1 MRIVVLGTIVEGE
14 SHLFM
19 VQGLGFCYQNTIYS
33 LIPLDNV
40 IGLVSEGIDFEKS
53 FYHLN

>member
-40 IGLVSEGIDFEKS
+40 IGLVSEGIDF
-53 FYHLN
+53 